1 MSSNRE
7 QTSINVHIAGVDLS
21 LKSDEDTDYINRI
34 AQYVEAKILNI
45 STHSKVKSQAK
56 IALLVALQ
64 IADELHRLQ
73 RQCDAAERELTRFET
88 LSKELC
94 DNVDAQL
101 ARLTDTEV

>member
-1 MSSNRE
+1 MSSE
-7 QTSINVHIAGVDLS
+7 KDQTSINVHIAGMDLN
-21 LKSDEDTDYINRI
+21 LKTDEDVAYVNRI
-34 AQYVEAKILNI
+34 AQYVEAKILKI
-45 STHSKVKSQAK
+45 STNTNVKSQAK

-94 DNVDAQL
+94 TNVDAQL
-101 ARLTDTEV
+101 ARLTDTQV